1 MNTRPLNPAR
11 DEPAP
16 DVEVAG
22 YRLVGKPR
30 RREGGSLLFE
40 ARSARGEPAA
50 LQLSAEPVTGR
61 RSRARFRRLARAR
74 AGVSH
79 PSLLPVLDVGDHGG
93 RPYVVSPPVPP
104 RSLADLLR
112 DGPLAADVAVQ
123 WLAATAEG
131 LDAAN
136 DAGLV
141 HLTLG
146 PESLLLDR
154 SELLLDL
161 FGIFSVTGQASWGDV
176 VRRDPHLRYES
187 PEAVRGEELDR
198 RSNVYS
204 VAAILVHAVTGREP
218 FPEQDPMLIEYAHVS
233 QPPPRPSQRDPRL
246 PKAFDELIARAMA
259 KDPAHRPAS
268 AGALLA
274 ETARV
279 LEVRPIA
286 APVVAPAPVDAP
298 APVERAEPPEAQA
311 EPAPAP
317 PAPPPSVEKEAPPDP
332 LRPRAVLDA
341 WLAADSAPTR
351 PVVPQSPPVAAP
363 RPAAVAEPAPYKAP
377 LRRRVRPYLPLLAA
391 LVLGVA
397 FGMLLGMPEATP
409 EPPRPAPPA
418 DLRVADRLDEVR
430 LRLRDELAQ
439 AATPEEQGAV
449 AGRLASAHTTAAGR
463 LDSPELQTAAGDLA
477 TAYAAL
483 AEAAENGD
491 ADAFEQAAQDVETG
505 ERELAAARVAPDG
518 R

>member
-22 YRLVGKPR
+22 YRIVGKPR

-40 ARSARGEPAA
+40 ARSARGEPAG

-74 AGVSH
+74 ARVSH

-93 RPYVVSPPVPP
+93 RPYVVSAPVPP
-104 RSLADLLR
+104 QSLADLLR

-154 SELLLDL
+154 SDLLLDL

-204 VAAILVHAVTGREP
+204 MAAIIVHAITGREP

-286 APVVAPAPVDAP
+286 APVVAPAPV
-298 APVERAEPPEAQA
+298 ERAEPPEAKA
-311 EPAPAP
+311 EPAPP
-317 PAPPPSVEKEAPPDP
+317 EPAPVQPPSVEKEAPPDP
-332 LRPRAVLDA
+332 ARPRAILDA
-341 WLAADSAPTR
+341 WLAADSAPTQ
-351 PVVPQSPPVAAP
+351 PSVPPPPPAAAT
-363 RPAAVAEPAPYKAP
+363 RPAVVAEPAPYKAP
-377 LRRRVRPYLPLLAA
+377 LRTRVRPYLPLLAA

-418 DLRVADRLDEVR
+418 DLRAVDRLDEVR

-439 AATPEEQGAV
+439 APTPEEQGAL

-463 LDSPELQTAAGDLA
+463 LDSPELQTAVRDLA

-483 AEAAENGD
+483 ATAAENGD
-491 ADAFEQAAQDVETG
+491 ADAFEQAAQDVEAG
-505 ERELAAARVAPDG
+505 ERELASARVATPG
-518 R
+518 ER

>member
-1 MNTRPLNPAR
+1 MSTRPLKPAT
-11 DEPAP
+11 DEPAQ
-16 DVEVAG
+16 DVQVGG
-22 YRLVGKPR
+22 YRIVGKPS

-40 ARSARGEPAA
+40 ARSPRGEPVA

-61 RSRARFRRLARAR
+61 RSRARFRRLARTR
-74 AGVSH
+74 AGLSH
-79 PSLLPVLDVGDHGG
+79 PSILPVLEVGDHGG
-93 RPYVVSPPVPP
+93 RPFVVTAPVPS

-141 HLTLG
+141 HLALG
-146 PESLLLDR
+146 PEGLLLER
-154 SELLLDL
+154 SALLLDL
-161 FGIFSVTGQASWGDV
+161 FGIFSVTGQAGWGDV

-204 VAAILVHAVTGREP
+204 MAAILVHAITGREP
-218 FPEQDPMLIEYAHVS
+218 YPEPDPMLIEYAHVS
-233 QPPPRPSQRDPRL
+233 QPPPRPSARDPRL

-259 KDPAHRPAS
+259 KNPAERPAS

-279 LEVRPIA
+279 LEVRPIG
-286 APVVAPAPVDAP
+286 APVVAPAPVESTTAP
-298 APVERAEPPEAQA
+298 EAKAEPAA
-311 EPAPAP
+311 PAPAP
-317 PAPPPSVEKEAPPDP
+317 PPPGPPGKEAPPDP
-332 LRPRAVLDA
+332 SRPRAVLDA
-341 WLAADSAPTR
+341 WLAADSATTQRITPPPPRAPAVTPAPVGE
-351 PVVPQSPPVAAP
+351 PVVYQP
-363 RPAAVAEPAPYKAP
+363 P
-377 LRRRVRPYLPLLAA
+377 LRTRMRPYLPLLAA

-397 FGMLLGMPEATP
+397 FGALLGMPEAEP

-418 DLRVADRLDEVR
+418 DLRVANRLDEVR
-430 LRLRDELAQ
+430 LRLRDELSQ
-439 AATPEEQGAV
+439 ATTPNEQGAV
-449 AGRLASAHTTAAGR
+449 AERLARAHTTAGAR
-463 LDSPELQTAAGDLA
+463 LSSPELQTATQDLA
-477 TAYAAL
+477 SAYTAL
-483 AEAAENGD
+483 AAAAEDGD
-491 ADAFEQAAQDVETG
+491 ADAFAEAAEDVEAG
-505 ERELAAARVAPDG
+505 ERELAAAEIAPDG

>member
-1 MNTRPLNPAR
+1 MSTRPLKPAT

-16 DVEVAG
+16 DVEVGG
-22 YRLVGKPR
+22 YRIVGKPS

-40 ARSARGEPAA
+40 ARSARGEPVA

-74 AGVSH
+74 AGLSH
-79 PSLLPVLDVGDHGG
+79 PGLLPVLEVGDHGG
-93 RPYVVSPPVPP
+93 RPFVVSAPVPS

-146 PESLLLDR
+146 PESLLLER
-154 SELLLDL
+154 SALVLDL
-161 FGIFSVTGQASWGDV
+161 FGIFSVTGQAGWGDV

-204 VAAILVHAVTGREP
+204 MAAILVHAITGREP
-218 FPEQDPMLIEYAHVS
+218 YPEPDPMLIEYAHVS
-233 QPPPRPSQRDPRL
+233 QPPPRPSARDPRL

-259 KDPAHRPAS
+259 KAPAERPAS

-286 APVVAPAPVDAP
+286 APVVAPAPAEPTTAPEAKAEPAAP
-298 APVERAEPPEAQA
+298 APA
-311 EPAPAP
+311 
-317 PAPPPSVEKEAPPDP
+317 APPPGQPGKEAPPDP
-332 LRPRAVLDA
+332 SRPRAVLDA
-341 WLAADSAPTR
+341 WLAADSATTQPITPPPPR
-351 PVVPQSPPVAAP
+351 APAVTPAPVGEPVVYQP
-363 RPAAVAEPAPYKAP
+363 P
-377 LRRRVRPYLPLLAA
+377 LRTRMRPYLPLLGGARLGGRVRGAA
-391 LVLGVA
+391 RHARGRA
-397 FGMLLGMPEATP
+397 RAAQAGTAGRPA
-409 EPPRPAPPA
+409 RGGQARRGAPAPPRRA
-418 DLRVADRLDEVR
+418 LPGDDA
-430 LRLRDELAQ
+430 
-439 AATPEEQGAV
+439 QGA
-449 AGRLASAHTTAAGR
+449 GSRG
-463 LDSPELQTAAGDLA
+463 
-477 TAYAAL
+477 
-483 AEAAENGD
+483 
-491 ADAFEQAAQDVETG
+491 
-505 ERELAAARVAPDG
+505 
-518 R
+518 